1 MVVTGG
7 TGGLGGAVVDAL
19 LLADAHVHVP
29 TVDEAELGR
38 FAARGHERVTIHR
51 GIDLTDA
58 AATTALYEGI
68 SRPWASIHLVG
79 GFVAGA
85 IEESSLDDL
94 RRMFELNVVTA
105 FNCARAAVLRM
116 RVDGEGGRIVNVAAK
131 PALVPAREVSA
142 YATSKAAVVGLTISL
157 AEELAREGIFVNAI
171 APSIIDTPANR
182 RAMPNADHARWP
194 KPTQLATTIV
204 HLAAPNSV
212 VRGAIVPVFGRS

>member
-1 MVVTGG
+1 
-7 TGGLGGAVVDAL
+7 
-19 LLADAHVHVP
+19 VP
-29 TVDEAELGR
+29 VVDEAELAD
-38 FAARGHERVTIHR
+38 FAARQDPSVTIHH
-51 GIDLTDA
+51 GIDLRDA
-58 AATTALYEGI
+58 AATTALYEKVKN
-68 SRPWASIHLVG
+68 PWASIHLVG

-85 IEESSLDDL
+85 IEASSLDDL

-116 RVDGEGGRIVNVAAK
+116 RVQGEGGRIVNVAAK

-142 YATSKAAVVGLTISL
+142 YATAKAAVVGLTISL

-194 KPTQLATTIV
+194 KPTELATTIV

-212 VRGAIVPVFGRS
+212 VSGAVVPVFGRS

>member
-1 MVVTGG
+1 M
-7 TGGLGGAVVDAL
+7 
-19 LLADAHVHVP
+19 
-29 TVDEAELGR
+29 
-38 FAARGHERVTIHR
+38 
-51 GIDLTDA
+51 
-58 AATTALYEGI
+58 
-68 SRPWASIHLVG
+68 
-79 GFVAGA
+79 AGA